1 MYHQFLV
8 LPLKLSF
15 ITFITFM
22 RGLSA
27 CLRMFQ
33 VVCSPSTHL
42 LPQTHLSGLIRAHL
56 TSASAVSCNSLMRP
70 TTPPPQSPAPSA
82 PTTPQQALI
91 SVSQV
96 PVPASAWHPILEAS
110 GQLVLYNPTSH
121 ALSITQ
127 HSLPPSDSSRSHDH
141 ARERCPYCSQV
152 LPTDV
157 RLFSRNRGEE
167 DHPNDGRRHTRRAP
181 NYFQLLELAN
191 LEGSPRRSSPPQLPQ
206 NGEAPQAE
214 EVPTGFLK
222 GSMAQGY
229 FSAFFREERRIGTI
243 PITLTYSLH
252 SLGFQEWARMGLSTF
267 AR

>member
-1 MYHQFLV
+1 
-8 LPLKLSF
+8 
-15 ITFITFM
+15 
-22 RGLSA
+22 
-27 CLRMFQ
+27 
-33 VVCSPSTHL
+33 
-42 LPQTHLSGLIRAHL
+42 
-56 TSASAVSCNSLMRP
+56 MRP
-70 TTPPPQSPAPSA
+70 TTPPPQSPAPSV

-127 HSLPPSDSSRSHDH
+127 HSLPPSSSSRNHDH
-141 ARERCPYCSQV
+141 AGERCPYCSQV

-157 RLFSRNRGEE
+157 PLFSRNRGEE
-167 DHPNDGRRHTRRAP
+167 DHLHDGRRHTRRAP

-191 LEGSPRRSSPPQLPQ
+191 LEGSPRPSSPPQLPQ

-214 EVPTGFLK
+214 EAPTGFLK

-229 FSAFFREERRIGTI
+229 FSAFFREERRIGEI
-243 PITLTYSLH
+243 PITLTYSLDSH
-252 SLGFQEWARMGLSTF
+252 SVFRNGREWDCLPLPGKVKNLDIGYAYRHRTCSIS
-267 AR
+267 